1 MDKKKIKNIEP
12 PKRFLGFAEK
22 LAPFFPDIKTCLS
35 QSGNDMEPKDHI
47 ALSLYKSANMS
58 TMMGAMFILLAIFLK
73 NSQFLLL
80 GAIIVPVMFAFGF
93 YSNLY
98 APKAQA
104 LKDARKVD
112 SELPYALRHLLIE
125 IKSGIPIYQG
135 LVTISEGYGKVSE
148 DIKDMLKEINGGKS
162 EIQALEENIIKN
174 PSFTYRKSFWQILN
188 SLKTGTALEKTLQS
202 TVDNIIKEQILSIK
216 RYGQELNPYTLMY
229 MMIGVIVPSLG
240 ITFIML
246 ISSFTGMII
255 GKSTFY
261 ALLVG
266 LALFQIMFLN
276 IVKTKRPLVKL

>member
-22 LAPFFPDIKTCLS
+22 LAPFFPDIETFLS
-35 QSGNDMEPKDHI
+35 QSGKEIELKDHI
-47 ALSLYKSANMS
+47 AISLYKSAKIS
-58 TMMGAMFILLAIFLK
+58 AMMGAMFIFLAVFLK
-73 NSQFLLL
+73 NIQFIPM
-80 GAIIVPVMFAFGF
+80 GAIIVPILFIFSF

-98 APKAQA
+98 APKAQT
-104 LKDARKVD
+104 LKDSRKID
-112 SELPYALRHLLIE
+112 AELPYALRHLLIE
-125 IKSGIPIYQG
+125 IKAGIPIYQG
-135 LVTISEGYGKVSE
+135 LVTISESYGKVSK

-162 EIQALEENIIKN
+162 EIDALEKNIINN

-202 TVDNIIKEQILSIK
+202 TVDNITKDQILSIK

-240 ITFIML
+240 ITFLML
-246 ISSFTGMII
+246 LSSFTGMII